1 LQMPSPAGRSR
12 IMMLGMGGEVDQD
25 GLRFDAEMSRQIE
38 SVYTT
43 PDVVEQRRAV
53 RAALALRPGDRVLDV
68 GVGPGLL
75 AAEMA
80 SEVGPS
86 GRICGID
93 ISESMLAIART
104 RADTPDGPGLELEL
118 ASVARIP
125 HPAESF
131 DVVVSTQVFEYVD
144 AVADALE
151 EVRRVLR
158 PAGRVVLLDTD
169 WGSVVWR
176 SSDDERMARV
186 LTAFEDHLADPHL
199 PRTLADVLAKT
210 GFTPTHEQVVPIL
223 NTGYD
228 QRTYSGGLIDIVS
241 DFVPGHA
248 GVTQEEARA
257 WADDLRGLGA
267 SYFFSLNRY
276 LFVASAL

>member
-1 LQMPSPAGRSR
+1 
-12 IMMLGMGGEVDQD
+12 MMLGMGGEVDQD
-25 GLRFDAEMSRQIE
+25 GLQFDAEVSRQIE
-38 SVYTT
+38 AVYTT
-43 PDVVEQRRAV
+43 SDMVEQRRAV

-68 GVGPGLL
+68 GFGPGLL

-80 SEVGPS
+80 GEGGPS

-104 RADTPDGPGLELEL
+104 RADVPGGPGLELEL
-118 ASVARIP
+118 GSVARIP

-144 AVADALE
+144 DVAAALE

-210 GFTPTHEQVVPIL
+210 GFTPTHQQVVPIL
-223 NTGYD
+223 NTAYD
-228 QRTYSGGLIDIVS
+228 QHTYSGGLIDIVS

-248 GVTQEEARA
+248 GVTEEEALA

>member
-1 LQMPSPAGRSR
+1 
-12 IMMLGMGGEVDQD
+12 MMWDMGGEVEVD
-25 GLRFDAEMSRQIE
+25 GLQFDPEVSRQIE

-43 PDVVEQRRAV
+43 PDVVEQRRVV

-80 SEVGPS
+80 GEVGPD

-93 ISESMLAIART
+93 ISESMLAIAGTRT
-104 RADTPDGPGLELEL
+104 DVPGGPGIELEQ
-118 ASVARIP
+118 ATVARIP

-144 AVADALE
+144 DVAGALE

-199 PRTLADVLAKT
+199 PRTLADVLAKS
-210 GFTPTHEQVVPIL
+210 GFTLTHEQVVPIL
-223 NTGYD
+223 NTAYD
-228 QRTYSGGLIDIVS
+228 ARTYSAGLIDIVS

-248 GVTQEEARA
+248 GVTEEDARA
-257 WADDLRGLGA
+257 WADDLRSLGPR
-267 SYFFSLNRY
+267 YFFSLNRY

>member
-1 LQMPSPAGRSR
+1 MHALPADGSADDDV
-12 IMMLGMGGEVDQD
+12 GMGGEV
-25 GLRFDAEMSRQIE
+25 GLQFDPEISRQ
-38 SVYTT
+38 VDAMYMT
-43 PDVVEQRRAV
+43 PDVVEQRRVV

-75 AAEMA
+75 ATEMA
-80 SEVGPS
+80 AEVGPG

-93 ISESMLAIART
+93 ISDSMLAIAAS
-104 RADTPDGPGLELEL
+104 RADVPDGPGIELEL

-144 AVADALE
+144 DVAGALA

-169 WGSVVWR
+169 WGSLVWR
-176 SSDDERMARV
+176 SGDDARMARV
-186 LTAFEDHLADPHL
+186 LTAFEDHLVDPHL
-199 PRTLADVLAKT
+199 PRTLADVLVES
-210 GFTPTHEQVVPIL
+210 GFTVTHRQVVPIL
-223 NTGYD
+223 NAGYD
-228 QRTYSGGLIDIVS
+228 EGTYSAGLIDIVS
-241 DFVPGHA
+241 GFVPGHDGLTA
-248 GVTQEEARA
+248 EDARV
-257 WADDLRGLGA
+257 WADELRGLGA
-267 SYFFSLNRY
+267 GYFFSLNRY

>member
-1 LQMPSPAGRSR
+1 MSNLQ
-12 IMMLGMGGEVDQD
+12 
-25 GLRFDAEMSRQIE
+25 FDPGMSRQIE

-43 PDVVEQRRAV
+43 PDVIEQRRVV
-53 RAALALRPGDRVLDV
+53 RIALALRPGDRVLDV

-80 SEVGPS
+80 DEVGPE
-86 GRICGID
+86 GRVCGID
-93 ISESMLAIART
+93 ISDSMLAIAAS
-104 RADTPDGPGLELEL
+104 RADITRGPTIELEPGS
-118 ASVARIP
+118 AGRIP
-125 HPAESF
+125 HGAESF

-144 AVADALE
+144 DVAGALD

-169 WGSVVWR
+169 WGSIVWR

-186 LTAFEDHLADPHL
+186 LTAFEEHLEDPHL
-199 PRTLADVLAKT
+199 PRTLGDSLDKA
-210 GFTPTHEQVVPIL
+210 GFTVTHLQVAPML
-223 NTGYD
+223 NAGFD
-228 QRTYSGGLIDIVS
+228 PRTYSAGLIDIVAG
-241 DFVPGHA
+241 FVPGRG
-248 GVTQEEARA
+248 GVTEEEAQA
-257 WADDLRGLGA
+257 WADDLRGLGE

>member
-1 LQMPSPAGRSR
+1 MSNLQ
-12 IMMLGMGGEVDQD
+12 
-25 GLRFDAEMSRQIE
+25 FDPGMSRQIE

-43 PDVVEQRRAV
+43 PDVIEQRRVV
-53 RAALALRPGDRVLDV
+53 RIALALRPGDRVLDV

-80 SEVGPS
+80 DEVGPE
-86 GRICGID
+86 GRVCGID
-93 ISESMLAIART
+93 ISDSMLAIAAS
-104 RADTPDGPGLELEL
+104 RADITRGPTIELEPGS
-118 ASVARIP
+118 AGRIP
-125 HPAESF
+125 HGAESF

-144 AVADALE
+144 DVAGALD

-169 WGSVVWR
+169 WGSIVWR

-186 LTAFEDHLADPHL
+186 LTAFEEHLEDPHL
-199 PRTLADVLAKT
+199 PRTLGDSLDKA
-210 GFTPTHEQVVPIL
+210 GFTVTHLQVAPML
-223 NTGYD
+223 NAGFD
-228 QRTYSGGLIDIVS
+228 PRTYSAGLIDIVAG
-241 DFVPGHA
+241 FVPGRG
-248 GVTQEEARA
+248 GVTEEEARA
-257 WADDLRGLGA
+257 WADDLRGLGD

>member
-1 LQMPSPAGRSR
+1 
-12 IMMLGMGGEVDQD
+12 MGGEVEVD
-25 GLRFDAEMSRQIE
+25 GLRFDPEVSRQIE
-38 SVYTT
+38 LVYTT
-43 PDVVEQRRAV
+43 PDVIEQRRVV
-53 RAALALRPGDRVLDV
+53 RTALALRAGDRVLDV

-80 SEVGPS
+80 EEVGPS

-93 ISESMLAIART
+93 ISESMLAIAGT
-104 RADTPDGPGLELEL
+104 RADAGPGVELEL
-118 ASVARIP
+118 ASAAWIP

-144 AVADALE
+144 DVAGALD

-176 SSDDERMARV
+176 SSDDERMGRV
-186 LTAFEDHLADPHL
+186 LTAFEDHLVDPHL
-199 PRTLADVLAKT
+199 PRTLADVLVKS
-210 GFTPTHEQVVPIL
+210 GFTVTHQSVVPIL
-223 NTGYD
+223 NAGYD
-228 QRTYSGGLIDIVS
+228 DHTYSAGLIDIVS
-241 DFVPGHA
+241 AFVPGHA
-248 GVTQEEARA
+248 GVAEHEARA
-257 WADDLRGLGA
+257 WADDLRGLGD

>member
-1 LQMPSPAGRSR
+1 
-12 IMMLGMGGEVDQD
+12 MGGEVELGEVETD
-25 GLRFDAEMSRQIE
+25 GLQFDPEVSRQIE
-38 SVYTT
+38 AMYTT
-43 PDVVEQRRAV
+43 PDVVEQRRVV

-80 SEVGPS
+80 AEVGTT

-93 ISESMLAIART
+93 ISDSMLAIAST
-104 RADTPDGPGLELEL
+104 RADGPDGPGIELE
-118 ASVARIP
+118 AATVARIP
-125 HPAESF
+125 HPIESF

-144 AVADALE
+144 DVAGALD

-176 SSDDERMARV
+176 SSDDARMARV
-186 LTAFEDHLADPHL
+186 LTAFEDHLVDPHL
-199 PRTLADVLAKT
+199 PRTMADVLDKS
-210 GFTPTHEQVVPIL
+210 GFTLTHQQVVPIL

-228 QRTYSGGLIDIVS
+228 DRTYSAGLIDIVAR
-241 DFVPGHA
+241 FVPGHGGITA
-248 GVTQEEARA
+248 DEAQA

-267 SYFFSLNRY
+267 GYFFSLNRY

>member
-1 LQMPSPAGRSR
+1 
-12 IMMLGMGGEVDQD
+12 MGGD
-25 GLRFDAEMSRQIE
+25 GLQFDTGISRQME
-38 SVYTT
+38 VVYTA
-43 PDVVEQRRAV
+43 PDVVEQRRVV

-80 SEVGPS
+80 PEVGPD

-93 ISESMLAIART
+93 ISDSMLAIAQT
-104 RADTPDGPGLELEL
+104 RAEVPGGPRIELEPGS
-118 ASVARIP
+118 ATSIP

-144 AVADALE
+144 DVAGALE

-169 WGSVVWR
+169 WDSVVWR
-176 SSDDERMARV
+176 SSDDARMQRV
-186 LTAFEDHLADPHL
+186 LTAFEEHLVDPHL
-199 PRTLADVLAKT
+199 PRTLGDVLEKS
-210 GFTPTHEQVVPIL
+210 GFTLTHLQVVPML
-223 NTGYD
+223 NVGYD
-228 QRTYSGGLIDIVS
+228 AHSLSAGLIDIIAEFVS
-241 DFVPGHA
+241 GRA
-248 GVTQEEARA
+248 GVGADEARA
-257 WADDLRGLGA
+257 WADDLRTLGPG
-267 SYFFSLNRY
+267 YFFSLNRY

>member
-1 LQMPSPAGRSR
+1 M
-12 IMMLGMGGEVDQD
+12 
-25 GLRFDAEMSRQIE
+25 
-38 SVYTT
+38 
-43 PDVVEQRRAV
+43 
-53 RAALALRPGDRVLDV
+53 LDV

-80 SEVGPS
+80 EEVGPT

-93 ISESMLAIART
+93 ISDSMLAIART
-104 RADTPDGPGLELEL
+104 RAGAGPGIELEV
-118 ASVARIP
+118 ASVMRIP

-144 AVADALE
+144 DVAGALD

-169 WGSVVWR
+169 WASVVWR
-176 SSDDERMARV
+176 SSDDARMARV

-199 PRTLADVLAKT
+199 PRTLADVLAKS
-210 GFTPTHEQVVPIL
+210 GFMLTHQQVVPIL

-228 QRTYSGGLIDIVS
+228 NRTYSAGLIDIVS
-241 DFVPGHA
+241 GFVPGHA
-248 GVTQEEARA
+248 GVTADEART

-267 SYFFSLNRY
+267 GYFFSLNRY
-276 LFVASAL
+276 LVVASAL

>member
-1 LQMPSPAGRSR
+1 MSNLQ
-12 IMMLGMGGEVDQD
+12 
-25 GLRFDAEMSRQIE
+25 FDPGMSRQIE

-43 PDVVEQRRAV
+43 PDVIEQRRVV
-53 RAALALRPGDRVLDV
+53 RIALALRPGDRVLDV

-80 SEVGPS
+80 DEVGPE
-86 GRICGID
+86 GRVCGID
-93 ISESMLAIART
+93 ISDSMLAIAAS
-104 RADTPDGPGLELEL
+104 RADITRGPTIELEPGS
-118 ASVARIP
+118 AGRIP
-125 HPAESF
+125 HGAESF

-144 AVADALE
+144 DVAGALD

-169 WGSVVWR
+169 WGSIVWR

-186 LTAFEDHLADPHL
+186 LTAFEEHLEDPHL
-199 PRTLADVLAKT
+199 PRTLGDSLDKA
-210 GFTPTHEQVVPIL
+210 GFTVTHLQVAPML
-223 NTGYD
+223 NAGFD
-228 QRTYSGGLIDIVS
+228 PRTYSAGLIDIVAG
-241 DFVPGHA
+241 FVPGRG
-248 GVTQEEARA
+248 GVTDEEAQA
-257 WADDLRGLGA
+257 WADDLRGLGD

>member
-1 LQMPSPAGRSR
+1 
-12 IMMLGMGGEVDQD
+12 MMWDMGGEVDVD
-25 GLRFDAEMSRQIE
+25 GLQFDPEVSQQIE
-38 SVYTT
+38 SVYRT
-43 PDVVEQRRAV
+43 PDVVEQRRVV

-80 SEVGPS
+80 AEVGPD

-93 ISESMLAIART
+93 ISESMLAIAGTRT
-104 RADTPDGPGLELEL
+104 EVPGGPRIELEL
-118 ASVARIP
+118 ATVARIP

-144 AVADALE
+144 DVAGALV

-169 WGSVVWR
+169 WGSLVWR

-199 PRTLADVLAKT
+199 PQTLADVLAT
-210 GFTPTHEQVVPIL
+210 SGFTLTHEQVVPIL
-223 NTGYD
+223 NTAYD
-228 QRTYSGGLIDIVS
+228 ARTYSAGLIDIVS
-241 DFVPGHA
+241 EFVPGHA
-248 GVTQEEARA
+248 GVTEEEAQA
-257 WADDLRGLGA
+257 WADDLRSMGP

>member
-1 LQMPSPAGRSR
+1 MW
-12 IMMLGMGGEVDQD
+12 GMGGEVDVD
-25 GLRFDAEMSRQIE
+25 GLQFDPEVSRRIE

-43 PDVVEQRRAV
+43 PDVVEQRRVV

-80 SEVGPS
+80 REVGPS

-93 ISESMLAIART
+93 VSESMLTIAATRT
-104 RADTPDGPGLELEL
+104 DVPDGPGIELEL
-118 ASVARIP
+118 ASVDQIP
-125 HPAESF
+125 HPVESF

-144 AVADALE
+144 DVAGALA

-169 WGSVVWR
+169 WDSVVWR

-199 PRTLADVLAKT
+199 PRTLADVLVKS
-210 GFTPTHEQVVPIL
+210 GFTMTHQQVVPIL
-223 NTGYD
+223 NAGYD
-228 QRTYSGGLIDIVS
+228 DRTYSAGLIDIVAA
-241 DFVPGHA
+241 FVPGHA
-248 GVTQEEARA
+248 GVTQDEARA
-257 WADDLRGLGA
+257 WTDDLRSLGA